1 MIEFHPMREIEAI
14 LKDHFSTDNRDMKRA
29 LATVVH
35 VQGSS
40 YRRPGARMLVW
51 EDGRITGAISGGC
64 LESDALRKAQLAMA
78 TNAPRLV
85 VYDTSNEE
93 DASIGIQLGCNGVIT
108 VLFEPI
114 TSNHSGPLNL
124 LDKIVEK
131 RQPTVVVTMVA
142 EGKTD
147 LHPGT
152 CLVITQEKKIFST
165 LSSDLHEKVLE
176 EAIEVLN
183 HGHSKHL
190 ILSGPEEKNL
200 NVFLEYISPPIH
212 LVIAGAG
219 NDAVPLVEM
228 AEILGWSAHVV
239 DGRNTHTSG
248 NRFPPSCAVRLA
260 KPEEALTGI
269 NPDPFTAFILI
280 THNFQYDKALLKI
293 LLPLEVPY
301 IGILGPKKKLDRMI
315 LELRQEGIFITEA
328 MLKKVFGPVGLEI
341 GAEHPAEIA
350 LSILAEIQAVITG
363 KPGGFLRDKT
373 TVIHS

>member
-1 MIEFHPMREIEAI
+1 MREIKAI
-14 LKDHFSTDNRDMKRA
+14 LKDHFLADDRGMKRA

-93 DASIGIQLGCNGVIT
+93 DASIGVQLGCNGVIT

-114 TSNHSGPLNL
+114 TSENSEPLNL
-124 LDKIVEK
+124 LEKILEK
-131 RQPTVVVTMVA
+131 RQPSVVVTIVA

-147 LHPGT
+147 SHPGT
-152 CLVITQEKKIFST
+152 SLVITHEKKIFST
-165 LSSDLHEKVLE
+165 LSSDLHEKVLN
-176 EAIEVLN
+176 EAFGVLN
-183 HGHSKHL
+183 HGTSKHL
-190 ILSGPEEKNL
+190 TVIGPEEKNL

-219 NDAVPLVEM
+219 NDAVPLVEI
-228 AEILGWSAHVV
+228 AEILGWSTQVV

-248 NRFPPSCAVRLA
+248 NRFPPSCAIRLA
-260 KPEEALTGI
+260 KPEEVLNGI
-269 NPDPFTAFILI
+269 TPDAFTAFILV

-301 IGILGPKKKLDRMI
+301 IGILGPKKKLERMI
-315 LELRQEGIFITEA
+315 HELREDGMSITEA
-328 MLKKVFGPVGLEI
+328 MLEKVFGPIGLEI

-350 LSILAEIQAVITG
+350 LSVLAEIQAVITG

>member
-1 MIEFHPMREIEAI
+1 MREIEAI

-200 NVFLEYISPPIH
+200 NVFLEYIAPPIH

-350 LSILAEIQAVITG
+350 LSIFAEIQAVITG